1 MTEQQPN
8 QSGMDNSWAAWK
20 DRLAIMGV
28 VLALLVLFLFMFTDA
43 SFNFQCGVIDF
54 ITFKCNRLDRKFV
67 PWDKFDKQH
76 GKSSSSLR
84 VKRFGVNR
92 PNQFRMATIV

>member
-1 MTEQQPN
+1 MTEQQPK

-20 DRLAIMGV
+20 DRLGIMGV
-28 VLALLVLFLFMFTDA
+28 ILALLILFLFMFTDA

-76 GKSSSSLR
+76 GKSSSL
-84 VKRFGVNR
+84 
-92 PNQFRMATIV
+92 QFKSYGTDRMTQVRMATIM